1 MLSKTVV
8 RRGSII
14 LVCVMYYLTLG
25 YYDLIFMLQHQ
36 TYTSQGGDFTGAQS
50 LDQANTLL
58 ALHQDTMYVAW
69 IGLPLCLLL
78 ILYIHKKVR

>member
-8 RRGSII
+8 RRGSIV

-25 YYDLIFMLQHQ
+25 FYDLIFMLQHQ
-36 TYTSQGGDFTGAQS
+36 TYTSQGGSFTGAQS
-50 LDQANTLL
+50 LEQANTLL
-58 ALHQDTMYVAW
+58 ALHQETMYVAW
-69 IGLPLCLLL
+69 LGFPFCLML